1 MGSVIWLAT
10 LLAIAAGAAFAVT
23 AALQHRAAAQEAVH
37 HIADPRLLLRL
48 LRRPLWLASN
58 LTDLLGAALQAVAL
72 RFGPLA
78 LVQPLL
84 VSSLIF
90 APPAEAA
97 LNRHPVN
104 RRSLFGAGL
113 GVLGLALFVLS
124 GATSAGTA
132 HPSTR
137 AWLLSGIAT
146 AAVVGVCLVGAAQA
160 VKPWSAVWLGIATG
174 TMYGYMSA
182 LLKTCS
188 TQFPH
193 LGALFGHWHVYAFA
207 LVGCAGLVLN
217 QSMYQHGSLAPGL
230 TALTI
235 SEPLS
240 GFVFGTTAFG
250 ESVATSGLRLTAL
263 VVAVGLLVAAVWTV
277 ASDREE
283 QRHSELPAHAH

>member
-1 MGSVIWLAT
+1 MGPVIWLAT

-23 AALQHRAAAQEAVH
+23 AALQHRAATQEAEH

-84 VSSLIF
+84 ISSLIF

-97 LNRHPVN
+97 LNRQPVN

-124 GATSAGTA
+124 GATAAGTA

-193 LGALFGHWHVYAFA
+193 LGALFGHWHLYAFA

-240 GFVFGTTAFG
+240 GFLFGTTAFG
-250 ESVATSGLRLTAL
+250 ESVATSGPRLTVL
-263 VVAVGLLVAAVWTV
+263 VVAAALLVAAVWTV

-283 QRHSELPAHAH
+283 PQSELPAHAH

>member
-1 MGSVIWLAT
+1 MGPVILLAT
-10 LLAIAAGAAFAVT
+10 VLAIAAGAAFAVT
-23 AALQHRAAAQEAVH
+23 AALQHRAAAQEAEH
-37 HIADPRLLLRL
+37 HIGDPRLLLRL

-58 LTDLLGAALQAVAL
+58 LADLLGAGLQAVAL

-84 VSSLIF
+84 ISSLIF
-90 APPAEAA
+90 APGAEAA
-97 LNRHPVN
+97 LNRQPVN
-104 RRSLFGAGL
+104 RRSLFGASL

-124 GATSAGTA
+124 GATAGDTTD
-132 HPSTR
+132 PSTH

-146 AAVVGVCLVGAAQA
+146 VAAVGVCLVGAAQSA
-160 VKPWSAVWLGIATG
+160 KPWSAVWLGIATG

-188 TQFPH
+188 TQFPD
-193 LGALFGHWHVYAFA
+193 LGALFGHWQLYGFA
-207 LVGCAGLVLN
+207 LVGCAGLVVN
-217 QSMYQHGSLAPGL
+217 QSMYQRGSLAAGL

-240 GFVFGTTAFG
+240 GCIFGTTAFG

-263 VVAVGLLVAAVWTV
+263 VVAVGLLIAAVWTV
-277 ASDREE
+277 ASDRED
-283 QRHSELPAHAH
+283 QQHSELHAHAH